1 MIQNQNLAQSK
12 IINIMTN
19 KKENDNSQLNFNFLQ
34 SSLQF
39 QLQSSKKRVKMFVYC
54 KYKIGHRGIF
64 FLHKKFFDW
73 HQKTTE

>member
-19 KKENDNSQLNFNFLQ
+19 KKENVNSQLNFNFLH

-39 QLQSSKKRVKMFVYC
+39 
-54 KYKIGHRGIF
+54 
-64 FLHKKFFDW
+64 
-73 HQKTTE
+73 